1 MATINQEEIIASIQL
16 LAHMAKADG
25 KLLEEEREGLIQSLE
40 SLALLEGITVD
51 QLLSETPPL
60 EEILKKITSETARE
74 SAYQAAYLMAH
85 IDGNCCSAEQKILD
99 RIAEEFA
106 GFQPFGY
113 EAWLENLETRANRS
127 DLTTQ
132 MRRITDTNQRQL
144 EVEQLITDACFFAA
158 VFGAFPIPGV
168 AIILDLLI
176 YWNQLSLV
184 QTIGEKWG
192 YTAQNEDLK
201 KALFGSWALTGA
213 RIAFSNV
220 AKLVP
225 ILGSVTGAAAAYA
238 TTWAIGKAANKYYA
252 EGGKIDK
259 FELLEAFK
267 KAKQEG
273 EARYQQ
279 QAEAITAR
287 QKELQPQIEQLTQDL
302 RSGKISVDE
311 YRERLDALRSPSS

>member
-16 LAHMAKADG
+16 LVHMAKADG
-25 KLLEEEREGLIQSLE
+25 KLLTEERESLVQSLE
-40 SLALLEGITVD
+40 GLSLPEGFNIDRLLEED
-51 QLLSETPPL
+51 PPL

-74 SAYQAAYLMAH
+74 AAYQAAYLMAH
-85 IDGNCCSAEQKILD
+85 IDGNCCPAEQRLLD
-99 RIAEEFA
+99 RIAAEFA

-113 EAWLENLETRANRS
+113 EAWLENLEKRAKRS
-127 DLTTQ
+127 DLSAQ
-132 MRRITDTNQRQL
+132 MRRITDTKQRQL

-184 QTIGEKWG
+184 QAIGERWG
-192 YTAQNEDLK
+192 YTAANEDLK

-225 ILGSVTGAAAAYA
+225 IVGAVTGAAAAYA
-238 TTWAIGKAANKYYA
+238 TTWAIGKAANQYYSQ
-252 EGGKIDK
+252 GGKMDK
-259 FELLEAFK
+259 FQLQEAFK
-267 KAKQEG
+267 QAKREG

-279 QAEAITAR
+279 QAETISAR

-302 RSGKISVDE
+302 RAGKISLEE
-311 YRERLDALRSPSS
+311 YRERLDALR